1 MLRLAVG
8 ALALVSLPALAQAD
22 VDVSVDVGVHVD
34 VSIGSEPPPPP
45 QPVNVYVETPVTVAI
60 NQPVIAEPVIY
71 DELPE
76 PRTPRR
82 ALTGNLFEA
91 GVGLD
96 AGSFSYDDIGGGQV
110 GIRGDLGIQLGR
122 LRLGVEGSL
131 AKFSGSRDL
140 YDDMGWWDGWE
151 DKSGEIKRTGLSARF
166 LVGALE
172 AYAPPFLAAGF
183 YVEGGIGRQIISFD
197 GGGSRTRDD
206 VMGGLG
212 IEIGG
217 GQRRH
222 GAMDL
227 GVRVLA
233 TQSMSRTD
241 DTHDLAFLFHFGAIF
256 GT

>member
-8 ALALVSLPALAQAD
+8 ALALLSVPSLALAEID
-22 VDVSVDVGVHVD
+22 VNVDVGVH

-45 QPVNVYVETPVTVAI
+45 PQPVIVHVETPVTVAV
-60 NQPVIAEPVIY
+60 NQAVIAEPVIY
-71 DELPE
+71 DEPPPARS
-76 PRTPRR
+76 PRE

-151 DKSGEIKRTGLSARF
+151 DKSGEIKRTGLAGRL
-166 LVGALE
+166 LVGAVPVSI
-172 AYAPPFLAAGF
+172 APLMAAGF
-183 YVEGGIGRQIISFD
+183 YVEAGVGRQVFSFD
-197 GGGSRTRDD
+197 GGGSRTREDF
-206 VMGGLG
+206 MGGLG
-212 IEIGG
+212 VEIGG
-217 GQRRH
+217 GSHRH
-222 GAMDL
+222 GAFDF

-233 TQSMSRTD
+233 TDSMSRSD
-241 DTHDLAFLFHFGAIF
+241 DTHDLAVLFHMGAIF

>member
-8 ALALVSLPALAQAD
+8 ALALVSLPTLAAAD
-22 VDVSVDVGVHVD
+22 IDVSVDVGVQ
-34 VSIGSEPPPPP
+34 VSIDSEPPPPPP
-45 QPVNVYVETPVTVAI
+45 QPVIVHVETPVTVAI
-60 NQPVIAEPVIY
+60 NQPASAEPVVY
-71 DELPE
+71 EQVPQ
-76 PRTPRR
+76 PTPRH

-91 GVGLD
+91 AIGLD

-140 YDDMGWWDGWE
+140 YDDMGWWNGWE
-151 DKSGEIKRTGLSARF
+151 DKSGEIKRTGVTGRF
-166 LVGALE
+166 LIGA
-172 AYAPPFLAAGF
+172 APLSTVPLMGAGF
-183 YVEGGIGRQIISFD
+183 YVEAGVGRQMISFD
-197 GGGSRTRDD
+197 GGGSRTRAD

-212 IEIGG
+212 IELGG
-217 GQRRH
+217 GAQRH
-222 GAMDL
+222 GAFDL

-233 TQSMSRTD
+233 TDSMSRTD
-241 DTHDLAFLFHFGAIF
+241 ATHDLAVLFHIGAIF